1 MRPPVNR
8 QASVAVARWRTTI
21 TPWLFLLPWILG
33 FIAFTAIPGLLA
45 VGMSFTNWNL
55 RFDPRFVGLDNYSEM
70 LTDDYRFWNSLRI
83 TGIYIALS
91 VPIYLALGLAAAL
104 LLNQKVWGIRMF
116 RTILFLPSVLSGVAV
131 AVLWLLLLNGED
143 GAVNSVLRSLGVDN
157 PPLWFADPN
166 WAVPALVIT
175 GLWTVLGNG
184 AIIYLAGL
192 QNISP
197 ALYEAAAIDGAGSW
211 ARFRN
216 ITIPLLTPTLFFML
230 LTTIIAAFQVFDT
243 AFTIG
248 TGRGSGDSLR
258 FYLIYVWEA
267 AFRDGRLGY
276 ASALSLVLFL
286 IGTGFVLVLMRAQ
299 GRWVHYQDSE

>member
-1 MRPPVNR
+1 MGI
-8 QASVAVARWRTTI
+8 AVPRWRSRVA
-21 TPWLFLLPWILG
+21 PWLFLSPWIIG
-33 FIAFTAIPGLLA
+33 FLAFTAIPGLLS
-45 VGMSFTNWNL
+45 VVMSFTNWNL
-55 RFDPRFVGLDNYSEM
+55 RFDPQFVGLDNYSEM
-70 LTDDYRFWNSLRI
+70 LFNDYRFWNSLRI
-83 TGIYIALS
+83 TGVYLVLS
-91 VPIYLALGLAAAL
+91 VPIYMILGLSAAL

-131 AVLWLLLLNGED
+131 AVLWLLLLNGD
-143 GAVNSVLRSLGVDN
+143 AGAVNSLLRSIGIAN
-157 PPLWFADPN
+157 PPQWFDDPN

-197 ALYEAAAIDGAGSW
+197 TLYEAASIDGAGTW
-211 ARFRN
+211 RRFTSV
-216 ITIPLLTPTLFFML
+216 TIPMLTPTLFFML

-276 ASALSLVLFL
+276 AAALSMVLFL
-286 IGTGFVLVLMRAQ
+286 IGTGLVLVLLRTQ
-299 GRWVHYQDSE
+299 DRWVHYEDGEA

>member
-1 MRPPVNR
+1 MG
-8 QASVAVARWRTTI
+8 RWRSRWV
-21 TPWLFLLPWILG
+21 PWLFLLPWIVG
-33 FIAFTAIPGLLA
+33 FVAFTAIPGVLS

-55 RFDPRFVGLDNYSEM
+55 RFDPQFVGLDNYTEM

-83 TGIYIALS
+83 TGFYLVLS
-91 VPIYLALGLAAAL
+91 VPIYMVLGLASAL

-131 AVLWLLLLNGED
+131 AVLWLLLLNGD
-143 GAVNSVLRSLGVDN
+143 AGAVNTLLRSIGIAN
-157 PPLWFADPN
+157 PPGWFDDPN
-166 WAVPALVIT
+166 WAVTALVIT

-197 ALYEAAAIDGAGSW
+197 TLYDAAAIDGAGPW
-211 ARFRN
+211 RRF
-216 ITIPLLTPTLFFML
+216 ISVTIPMLTPTLFFML

-258 FYLIYVWEA
+258 FYLIYLWEA

-276 ASALSLVLFL
+276 ASALSMVLFL
-286 IGTGFVLVLMRAQ
+286 IGTGLVLILLRTQ
-299 GRWVHYQDSE
+299 DRWVHYEDGA

>member
-1 MRPPVNR
+1 MTSKT
-8 QASVAVARWRTTI
+8 ASTARWRTRVA
-21 TPWLFLLPWILG
+21 PWLFLLPWIIG
-33 FIAFTAIPGLLA
+33 FLAFTAIPGLLS

-55 RFDPRFVGLDNYSEM
+55 RFDPTFVGLDNYTEM
-70 LTDDYRFWNSLRI
+70 FTDDYRFWSSLRI
-83 TGIYIALS
+83 TGLYLVLS
-91 VPIYLALGLAAAL
+91 VPIYMVLGLAAAL

-131 AVLWLLLLNGED
+131 AVLWLLLLNGD
-143 GAVNSVLRSLGVDN
+143 AGAVNSLLKSIGIAH
-157 PPLWFADPN
+157 PPQWFDDPN
-166 WAVPALVIT
+166 WAVQALVIT

-197 ALYEAAAIDGAGSW
+197 TLYEAAAIDGAGALS
-211 ARFRN
+211 RFRN
-216 ITIPLLTPTLFFML
+216 VTIPMLTPTLFFML
-230 LTTIIAAFQVFDT
+230 LTTVIGGFQVFDT

-276 ASALSLVLFL
+276 AAALSMVLFI
-286 IGTGFVLVLMRAQ
+286 IGTGLVLILLRTQ
-299 GRWVHYQDSE
+299 NRWVHYEDGA

>member
-1 MRPPVNR
+1 MTGKPD
-8 QASVAVARWRTTI
+8 ATARWRRHVA
-21 TPWLFLLPWILG
+21 PWLFLLPWIIG
-33 FIAFTAIPGLLA
+33 FLAFTVVPGLLS

-55 RFDPRFVGLDNYSEM
+55 RFDPQFVGLDNYAEM
-70 LTDDYRFWNSLRI
+70 LTDDYRFWSSLRI
-83 TGIYIALS
+83 TGIYLALS
-91 VPIYLALGLAAAL
+91 VPIYMALGLAAAL

-131 AVLWLLLLNGED
+131 AVLWLLLLNGD
-143 GAVNSVLRSLGVDN
+143 AGAVNSLLRSVGIQH
-157 PPLWFADPN
+157 PPQWFDDPN

-197 ALYEAAAIDGAGSW
+197 TLYEAAEIDGAGTW
-211 ARFRN
+211 RRFASV
-216 ITIPLLTPTLFFML
+216 TMPMLTPTLFFML
-230 LTTIIAAFQVFDT
+230 LTTIIGAFQVFDT

-248 TGRGSGDSLR
+248 SGRGSGDSLR

-276 ASALSLVLFL
+276 ASALSIVLFI
-286 IGTGFVLVLMRAQ
+286 IGTGLVLLLLKTQ
-299 GRWVHYQDSE
+299 GRWVHYQDGE

>member
-1 MRPPVNR
+1 
-8 QASVAVARWRTTI
+8 VATRRSRLA
-21 TPWLFLLPWILG
+21 PWLFLSPWIIG
-33 FIAFTAIPGLLA
+33 FVAFTAIPGLLS

-55 RFDPRFVGLDNYSEM
+55 RFDPQFVGVDNYVEM
-70 LTDDYRFWNSLRI
+70 VTDDYRFWNSLRI
-83 TGIYIALS
+83 TGIYLVLS
-91 VPIYLALGLAAAL
+91 VPIYMLLGLAAAL

-131 AVLWLLLLNGED
+131 AVLWLLLLNGD
-143 GAVNSVLRSLGVDN
+143 TGAVNTMLRSIGIEN
-157 PPLWFADPN
+157 PPLWFDDPS

-197 ALYEAAAIDGAGSW
+197 TLYEAAAIDGAGALS
-211 ARFRN
+211 RFRN
-216 ITIPLLTPTLFFML
+216 VTIPMLTPTLFFML
-230 LTTIIAAFQVFDT
+230 LTTIIASFQVFDT

-258 FYLIYVWEA
+258 FYLIYLWEA

-276 ASALSLVLFL
+276 ASALSMVLFL
-286 IGTGFVLVLMRAQ
+286 VGTGLVLILLKTQ
-299 GRWVHYQDSE
+299 NRWVHYEDGDS

>member
-1 MRPPVNR
+1 MV
-8 QASVAVARWRTTI
+8 RWRARL
-21 TPWLFLLPWILG
+21 TPWLFLLPWVIG
-33 FIAFTAIPGLLA
+33 FLAFTVVPGILA
-45 VGMSFTNWNL
+45 VAMSFTNWNL
-55 RFDPRFVGLDNYSEM
+55 RFDPQFVGLDNYAEM
-70 LTDDYRFWNSLRI
+70 LTGDYRFWNSLRI
-83 TGIYIALS
+83 TGFYLLLS
-91 VPIYLALGLAAAL
+91 VPIYLVLGLGAAL
-104 LLNQKVWGIRMF
+104 LLNQKVWGVRMF

-131 AVLWLLLLNGED
+131 AVLWLLLLNGD
-143 GAVNSVLRSLGVDN
+143 SGAVNSVLRAIGIAN
-157 PPLWFADPN
+157 PPGWFEDPN

-197 ALYEAAAIDGAGSW
+197 TLYEAASIDGAGTW
-211 ARFRN
+211 RRFWSV
-216 ITIPLLTPTLFFML
+216 TIPMLTPTLFFML

-276 ASALSLVLFL
+276 ASALSMVLFL
-286 IGTGFVLVLMRAQ
+286 VGTGLVLILLRTQ
-299 GRWVHYQDSE
+299 NRWVHYQDGE

>member
-1 MRPPVNR
+1 VG
-8 QASVAVARWRTTI
+8 RWRSRWV
-21 TPWLFLLPWILG
+21 PWLFLLPWIIG
-33 FIAFTAIPGLLA
+33 FVAFTAIPGLLS

-55 RFDPRFVGLDNYSEM
+55 RFDPQFVGLDNYAEM
-70 LTDDYRFWNSLRI
+70 LTDDYRFLNSLRI
-83 TGIYIALS
+83 TGFYLVLS
-91 VPIYLALGLAAAL
+91 VPIYMVLGLASAL

-131 AVLWLLLLNGED
+131 AVLWLLLLNGD
-143 GAVNSVLRSLGVDN
+143 AGAINTLLRSIGIEN
-157 PPLWFADPN
+157 PPRWFDDPN

-197 ALYEAAAIDGAGSW
+197 TLYDAAAIDGAGPW
-211 ARFRN
+211 RRFVSV
-216 ITIPLLTPTLFFML
+216 TIPMLTPTLFFML

-258 FYLIYVWEA
+258 FYLIYLWEA

-276 ASALSLVLFL
+276 ASALSMVLFL
-286 IGTGFVLVLMRAQ
+286 IGTGLVLILLRTQ
-299 GRWVHYQDSE
+299 DRWVHYEDGA

>member
-1 MRPPVNR
+1 
-8 QASVAVARWRTTI
+8 VARWRSGLA
-21 TPWLFLLPWILG
+21 PWLFLSPWIIG
-33 FIAFTAIPGLLA
+33 FVAFTAIPGLLS

-55 RFDPRFVGLDNYSEM
+55 RFDPQFVGLDNYAEM
-70 LTDDYRFWNSLRI
+70 LTADYRFWNSLRI
-83 TGIYIALS
+83 TGFYLVLS
-91 VPIYLALGLAAAL
+91 VPIYMALGLAAAL

-131 AVLWLLLLNGED
+131 AVLWLLLLNGD
-143 GAVNSVLRSLGVDN
+143 AGAVNTLLRSLGVAD
-157 PPLWFADPN
+157 PPGWFDDPN

-197 ALYEAAAIDGAGSW
+197 TLYDAAAIDGAGAW
-211 ARFRN
+211 RRFRSV
-216 ITIPLLTPTLFFML
+216 TIPMLTPTLFFML

-258 FYLIYVWEA
+258 FYLIYLWEA

-276 ASALSLVLFL
+276 ASALSIVLFL
-286 IGTGFVLVLMRAQ
+286 IGTGLVLILLRTQ
-299 GRWVHYQDSE
+299 DRWVHYEDGA

>member
-1 MRPPVNR
+1 
-8 QASVAVARWRTTI
+8 
-21 TPWLFLLPWILG
+21 LPWIVG
-33 FIAFTAIPGLLA
+33 FVAFTAIPGLLSI
-45 VGMSFTNWNL
+45 GMSFTNWNL
-55 RFDPRFVGLDNYSEM
+55 RFDPQFVGLDNYTEM
-70 LTDDYRFWNSLRI
+70 VTDDYRFWNSLRI
-83 TGIYIALS
+83 TGFYLVLS
-91 VPIYLALGLAAAL
+91 VPIYMALGLASAL

-131 AVLWLLLLNGED
+131 AVLWLLLLNGD
-143 GAVNSVLRSLGVDN
+143 AGAVNTLLRSIGVTD
-157 PPLWFADPN
+157 PPGWFDDPN

-197 ALYEAAAIDGAGSW
+197 TLYDAAAIDGAGAW
-211 ARFRN
+211 RRFTSV
-216 ITIPLLTPTLFFML
+216 TIPMLTPTLFFML

-258 FYLIYVWEA
+258 FYLIYLWEA

-276 ASALSLVLFL
+276 ASALSMVLFL
-286 IGTGFVLVLMRAQ
+286 VGTGLVLILLRTQ
-299 GRWVHYQDSE
+299 DRWVHYEDGA

>member
-1 MRPPVNR
+1 MPR
-8 QASVAVARWRTTI
+8 AVAVRRVRSRL
-21 TPWLFLLPWILG
+21 TPWLFLSPWIIG
-33 FIAFTAIPGLLA
+33 FLAFTAIPAVLA

-55 RFDPRFVGLDNYSEM
+55 RFDPQFVGLDNYAEM
-70 LTDDYRFWNSLRI
+70 LTDDYRFWSSLRI
-83 TGIYIALS
+83 TGIYLALS
-91 VPIYLALGLAAAL
+91 VPIYMALGLAAAL
-104 LLNQKVWGIRMF
+104 LLNQKVWGIRLF

-131 AVLWLLLLNGED
+131 AVLWLLLLNGD
-143 GAVNSVLRSLGVDN
+143 AGAVNSFLRSLGIEH
-157 PPLWFADPN
+157 PPQWFDDPN

-197 ALYEAAAIDGAGSW
+197 TLYEAAAIDGAGAW
-211 ARFRN
+211 TRFRSV
-216 ITIPLLTPTLFFML
+216 TIPLLTPTLFFML
-230 LTTIIAAFQVFDT
+230 LTTIIAGFQVFDT

-258 FYLIYVWEA
+258 FYLIYLWEA

-276 ASALSLVLFL
+276 ASALSIVLFV
-286 IGTGFVLVLMRAQ
+286 IGTGLVLLLLRTQ
-299 GRWVHYQDSE
+299 GRWVHYEDGN

>member
-1 MRPPVNR
+1 VPR
-8 QASVAVARWRTTI
+8 AVAVRRVRSRL
-21 TPWLFLLPWILG
+21 TPWLFLSPWIIG
-33 FIAFTAIPGLLA
+33 FLAFTAIPAVLA

-55 RFDPRFVGLDNYSEM
+55 RFDPQFVGLDNYAEM
-70 LTDDYRFWNSLRI
+70 LTDDYRFWSSLRI
-83 TGIYIALS
+83 TGIYLALS
-91 VPIYLALGLAAAL
+91 VPIYMALGLAAAL
-104 LLNQKVWGIRMF
+104 LLNQKVWGIRLF

-131 AVLWLLLLNGED
+131 AVLWLLLLNGD
-143 GAVNSVLRSLGVDN
+143 AGAVNSFLRSLGIEH
-157 PPLWFADPN
+157 PPQWFDDPN

-197 ALYEAAAIDGAGSW
+197 TLYEAAAIDGAGAW
-211 ARFRN
+211 TRFRSV
-216 ITIPLLTPTLFFML
+216 TIPLLTPTLFFML
-230 LTTIIAAFQVFDT
+230 LTTIIAGFQVFDT

-258 FYLIYVWEA
+258 FYLIYLWEA

-276 ASALSLVLFL
+276 ASALSIVLFV
-286 IGTGFVLVLMRAQ
+286 IGTGLVLLLLRTQ
-299 GRWVHYQDSE
+299 GRWVHYEDGN

>member
-1 MRPPVNR
+1 MR
-8 QASVAVARWRTTI
+8 AIAVARRRSRWV
-21 TPWLFLLPWILG
+21 PWLFLSPWILG
-33 FIAFTAIPGLLA
+33 FIAFTAIPGLLS

-55 RFDPRFVGLDNYSEM
+55 RFDPQFVGVDNYTEM
-70 LTDDYRFWNSLRI
+70 LTGDYRFWSSLRI
-83 TGIYIALS
+83 TGIYLLLS
-91 VPIYLALGLAAAL
+91 VPIYMVLGLASAL

-131 AVLWLLLLNGED
+131 AVLWLLLLNGD
-143 GAVNSVLRSLGVDN
+143 AGAVNSFLRSLGIAH
-157 PPLWFADPN
+157 PPQWFEDPN

-197 ALYEAAAIDGAGSW
+197 TLYEAAEIDGAGAW
-211 ARFRN
+211 RRFTN
-216 ITIPLLTPTLFFML
+216 VTIPMLTPTLFFML

-276 ASALSLVLFL
+276 ASALSMVLF
-286 IGTGFVLVLMRAQ
+286 IVGTGLVLVLLRTQ
-299 GRWVHYQDSE
+299 DRWVHYEDGE

>member
-1 MRPPVNR
+1 MG
-8 QASVAVARWRTTI
+8 RWRSRWV
-21 TPWLFLLPWILG
+21 PWLFLLPWIVG
-33 FIAFTAIPGLLA
+33 FVAFTAIPGLLSI
-45 VGMSFTNWNL
+45 GMSFTNWNL
-55 RFDPRFVGLDNYSEM
+55 RFDPQFVGLDNYTEM

-83 TGIYIALS
+83 TGFYLVLS
-91 VPIYLALGLAAAL
+91 VPIYMVLGLASAL

-131 AVLWLLLLNGED
+131 AVLWLLLLNGD
-143 GAVNSVLRSLGVDN
+143 AGAVNTLLRSIGIAD
-157 PPLWFADPN
+157 PPGWFDDPN

-197 ALYEAAAIDGAGSW
+197 TLYDAAAIDGAGPW
-211 ARFRN
+211 RRF
-216 ITIPLLTPTLFFML
+216 ISVTIPMLTPTLFFML

-258 FYLIYVWEA
+258 FYLIYLWEA

-276 ASALSLVLFL
+276 ASALSMVLFL
-286 IGTGFVLVLMRAQ
+286 IGTGLVLILLRTQ
-299 GRWVHYQDSE
+299 DRWVHYEDGA

>member
-1 MRPPVNR
+1 MTGRPD
-8 QASVAVARWRTTI
+8 ATARWRRNVA
-21 TPWLFLLPWILG
+21 PWLFLLPWIIG
-33 FIAFTAIPGLLA
+33 FLAFTVVPGLLS

-55 RFDPRFVGLDNYSEM
+55 RFDPQFVGLDNYAEM
-70 LTDDYRFWNSLRI
+70 LTDDYRFWSSLRI
-83 TGIYIALS
+83 TGIYLALS
-91 VPIYLALGLAAAL
+91 VPIYMALGLAAAL

-131 AVLWLLLLNGED
+131 AVLWLLLLNGD
-143 GAVNSVLRSLGVDN
+143 AGAVNSLLRSVGIQH
-157 PPLWFADPN
+157 PPQWFDDPN

-197 ALYEAAAIDGAGSW
+197 TLYEAAEIDGAGTW
-211 ARFRN
+211 RRFASV
-216 ITIPLLTPTLFFML
+216 TMPMLTPTLFFML
-230 LTTIIAAFQVFDT
+230 LTTIIGAFQVFDT

-276 ASALSLVLFL
+276 ASALSIVLFI
-286 IGTGFVLVLMRAQ
+286 IGTGLVLLLLKTQ
-299 GRWVHYQDSE
+299 GRWVHYQDGE

>member
-1 MRPPVNR
+1 MPR
-8 QASVAVARWRTTI
+8 AVAVRRVRSRL
-21 TPWLFLLPWILG
+21 TPWLFLSPWIIG
-33 FIAFTAIPGLLA
+33 FLAFTAIPAVLA

-55 RFDPRFVGLDNYSEM
+55 RFDPQFVGLDNYAEM
-70 LTDDYRFWNSLRI
+70 LTDDYRFWSSLRI
-83 TGIYIALS
+83 TGIYLALS
-91 VPIYLALGLAAAL
+91 VPIYMALGLAAAL
-104 LLNQKVWGIRMF
+104 LLNQKVWGIRLF

-131 AVLWLLLLNGED
+131 AVLWLLLLNGD
-143 GAVNSVLRSLGVDN
+143 AGAVNSFLRSLGIEH
-157 PPLWFADPN
+157 PPQWFDDPN

-197 ALYEAAAIDGAGSW
+197 TLYEAAAIDGAG
-211 ARFRN
+211 ACTRFRSV
-216 ITIPLLTPTLFFML
+216 TIPLLTPTLFFML
-230 LTTIIAAFQVFDT
+230 LTTIIAGFQVFDT

-258 FYLIYVWEA
+258 FYLIYLWEA

-276 ASALSLVLFL
+276 ASALSIVLFV
-286 IGTGFVLVLMRAQ
+286 IGTGLVLLLLRTQ
-299 GRWVHYQDSE
+299 GRWVHYEDGN

>member
-1 MRPPVNR
+1 MTGTPGAAARRRP
-8 QASVAVARWRTTI
+8 AVA
-21 TPWLFLLPWILG
+21 PWLFLLPWIIG
-33 FIAFTAIPGLLA
+33 FLAFTVVPGLLS

-55 RFDPRFVGLDNYSEM
+55 RFDPQFIGLDNYTEM
-70 LTDDYRFWNSLRI
+70 VTDDYRFWGSLRI
-83 TGIYIALS
+83 TGIYLVLS
-91 VPIYLALGLAAAL
+91 VPIYMALGLATAL

-131 AVLWLLLLNGED
+131 AVLWLLLLNGD
-143 GAVNSVLRSLGVDN
+143 AGAVNSLLRSLGVEH
-157 PPLWFADPN
+157 PPQWFDDPN

-197 ALYEAAAIDGAGSW
+197 TLYEAAAIDGAGAW
-211 ARFRN
+211 RRFLSV
-216 ITIPLLTPTLFFML
+216 TLPMLTPTLFFML
-230 LTTIIAAFQVFDT
+230 LTTIIGAFQVFDT

-276 ASALSLVLFL
+276 ASALSIVLFVVGTGLVLL
-286 IGTGFVLVLMRAQ
+286 LLKTQ
-299 GRWVHYQDSE
+299 GRWVHYQDGE